1 MPHILSVSYDE
12 ALLKTRQLI
21 LESQGYRV
29 TSAWGFQLALHACNS
44 GKYELFVLGHSIPTT
59 DKEALIQEFRA
70 NCSAPVIALTRINE
84 PRVKGADYQSEP
96 DPKLLVAL
104 IERILSGKERRADKG
119 SS

>member
-12 ALLKTRQLI
+12 ALLNSRQLI

-29 TSAWGFQLALHACNS
+29 TSALGFQLALHACKS
-44 GKYELFVLGHSIPTT
+44 AKYDLFVLGHSIPAT

-70 NCSAPVIALTRINE
+70 NCPAPVIALTRINE
-84 PRVKGADYQSEP
+84 PKVRGADYQSET

-119 SS
+119 SR